1 MSWVVFGYVSDLNKL
16 AKAYREWILEQGLKG
31 CVLSEG
37 KDGAIDI
44 TGELVRGWVSFYD
57 INDACIVEL
66 RLERVLDGEPA
77 FFLHFELEDLTR
89 AQMLFDEMASVVYD
103 LNHHQT
109 RQILLCCSC
118 GMTTSFFAMKLNEC
132 ATNLGLDYEFSAKSI
147 EEAER
152 EGSKYSAV
160 LLAPQVGYQR
170 KAVAEALPNTP
181 VIELP
186 GKVFGSY
193 DAPSALRIVVDVLS
207 GSRKPSNE
215 TQLHSMRDFD
225 KTKRV
230 LAMSYI
236 YRKDEPTLSYRVL
249 DKGRIAASGMLVRR
263 TFDDQLLEDI
273 SATLRLKGWKTE
285 EFDAVGIAVP
295 QMVDDG
301 IVVRMHHDGG
311 TDRHDMRDSIGE
323 LWNTKVY
330 VDHNATAAAVGC
342 YVSQD
347 EYENVAFH
355 AQTIGVPGGEE
366 GYVVEGKPLVGRSG
380 YSGHLRPLANS
391 FSLQMDLEDAAWR
404 VDGMCELVARYVTS
418 LACTIAPEVIYVWC
432 DLLPYMDDLREE
444 LEKVLPPDA
453 IPELKEVTDYDD
465 YVLLGE
471 LALCLGR
478 LAK

>member
-1 MSWVVFGYVSDLNKL
+1 MGDQNELVQ
-16 AKAYREWILEQGLKG
+16 AYREWILEQGLEG
-31 CVLSEG
+31 CSLLER

-44 TGELVRGWVSFYD
+44 TGELVRGWVNFYD

-66 RLERVLDGEPA
+66 RLERVLDSEPA

-118 GMTTSFFAMKLNEC
+118 GMTTMFFADKLNEY
-132 ATNLGLDYEFSAKSI
+132 AMSLGLDYEFSAKPI

-170 KAVAEALPNTP
+170 KAVAQALPNTP

-193 DAPSALRIVVDVLS
+193 DAASALRIVVDVLS
-207 GSRKPSNE
+207 GSRTPIDD
-215 TQLHSMRDFD
+215 TQIRSMRDFD

-249 DKGRIAASGMLVRR
+249 DKGKIAASGMLVRR
-263 TFDDQLLEDI
+263 TFDSQTLEDMK
-273 SATLRLKGWKTE
+273 ATLRLKGWKTD

-295 QMVDDG
+295 EMVDDG
-301 IVVRMHHDGG
+301 IVVRMRDEGG
-311 TDRHDMRDSIGE
+311 ADHHDMRASIEE

-330 VDHNATAAAVGC
+330 VDHNTTAAAVGC

-366 GYVVEGKPLVGRSG
+366 GYVVEGRPLVGRSG

-404 VDGMCELVARYVTS
+404 VDGMCELVARYITS
-418 LACTIAPEVIYVWC
+418 LACTIAPEAIYVWC
-432 DLLPYMDDLREE
+432 DLLPHMDDLREE
-444 LEKVLPPDA
+444 LEKVLPPAA
-453 IPELKEVTDYDD
+453 IPELKEITDYDG

-471 LALCLGR
+471 LALCLDR
-478 LAK
+478 LAQ

>member
-1 MSWVVFGYVSDLNKL
+1 MNNPNKL
-16 AKAYREWILEQGLKG
+16 VQAYRKWIFEQELEG
-31 CVLSEG
+31 CTLSEG
-37 KDGAIDI
+37 KDGAINV
-44 TGELVRGWVSFYD
+44 TGKLVQGWVSFYD
-57 INDACIVEL
+57 ISDECIVEL
-66 RLERVLDGEPA
+66 RLERVLDSEPA
-77 FFLHFELEDLTR
+77 FFLHFELEELTR

-103 LNHHQT
+103 LNNHQT
-109 RQILLCCSC
+109 RQVLLCCSC
-118 GMTTSFFAMKLNEC
+118 GMTTTFFATKLNEY
-132 ATNLGLDYEFSAKSI
+132 AASLGLDYEFSAKSI
-147 EEAER
+147 EEAKK

-170 KAVAEALPNTP
+170 KAVVEALPTTP

-186 GKVFGSY
+186 GRVFGSY
-193 DAPSALRIVVDVLS
+193 DVATALRIVVDVLS
-207 GSRKPSNE
+207 GSRASADD
-215 TQLHSMRDFD
+215 TQIHSTRDFD

-236 YRKDEPTLSYRVL
+236 RREDEPTLSYRVL
-249 DKGRIAASGMLVRR
+249 DKGQIAASGMLVRR
-263 TFDDQLLEDI
+263 AFDDQTLEDI
-273 SATLRLKGWKTE
+273 AATLRLKGWKTE

-295 QMVDDG
+295 ELVDDG
-301 IVVRMHHDGG
+301 IVVHMRSDGG
-311 TDRHDMRDSIGE
+311 ADRRDMRASLEE

-404 VDGMCELVARYVTS
+404 VDGMCELVARYITS
-418 LACTIAPEVIYVWC
+418 LACTIAPQAIYVWC
-432 DLLPYMDDLREE
+432 DLLPHMDDLREE
-444 LEKVLPPDA
+444 LEKVLPPAA
-453 IPELKEVTDYDD
+453 IPELKEVTDYDG

-471 LALCLGR
+471 LSLCLGR